1 MAEGLEHRGAADEV
15 EGADAVNGEHCEGR
29 VLVALD
35 LQRVRQGLCARTGCQ
50 GILMGFRGK
59 VEGRTKLLCEGPGN
73 QTQEVTNNDAPY
85 TARRLAHGNE
95 APQAM
100 SL

>member
-1 MAEGLEHRGAADEV
+1 MLLASGTWLEHCSAADEV

-50 GILMGFRGK
+50 GILMAR
-59 VEGRTKLLCEGPGN
+59 EGPGN
-73 QTQEVTNNDAPY
+73 QTPQEVTNNDAPY

-95 APQAM
+95 APQTK